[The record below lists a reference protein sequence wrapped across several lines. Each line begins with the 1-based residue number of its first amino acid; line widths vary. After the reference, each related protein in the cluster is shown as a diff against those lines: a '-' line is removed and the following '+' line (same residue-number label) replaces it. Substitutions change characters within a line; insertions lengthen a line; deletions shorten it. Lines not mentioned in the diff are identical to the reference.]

1 MAIATNDDETD
12 SAQPRACL
20 GALER
25 GGIICSMSSVDR
37 PDALAHEGPLIRGIV
52 LLRLL
57 AAAGRRG
64 VALTQLAKSAG
75 LPNSSV
81 HRLLTQ
87 LREQRL
93 VMQIDGSARYVI
105 GPLAY
110 ELGLVAAHQFDI
122 RELCQPAM
130 ERLALEAAD
139 TVYLVQRSGTEAV
152 CVDLRQG
159 PTAMR
164 VTALQ
169 IGSRRPLG
177 LGAGGLAIL
186 AAMPED
192 EAREVLASVAGT
204 IENEWHFPEAT
215 LKESLQAARA
225 RGLAVIEN
233 RINPGVTAIGRSFRD
248 SLGHVF
254 GAITVAGSSARLTKV
269 RTAAIEGSLREA
281 AQTIERALRGHQW
294 ARYASGVKGRTKAG

>member
-1 MAIATNDDETD
+1 MKTT
-12 SAQPRACL
+12 ACT
-20 GALER
+20 ER
-25 GGIICSMSSVDR
+25 L
-37 PDALAHEGPLIRGIV
+37 DALAHEGPLVRGIV

-75 LPNSSV
+75 LPNSTV
-81 HRLLTQ
+81 HRLLKQ
-87 LREQRL
+87 LLEHRL
-93 VMQIDGSARYVI
+93 VMQIEGSSRYVI

-159 PTAMR
+159 PTTMR

-186 AAMPED
+186 AALPED
-192 EAREVLASVAGT
+192 EAREVLAAVSTA
-204 IENEWHFPEAT
+204 IQSEWHFPET
-215 LKESLQAARA
+215 ILSESLQAARA

-254 GAITVAGSSARLTKV
+254 GAITVAGSSARMTWD
-269 RTAAIEGSLREA
+269 RAAAIEGSLREA
-281 AQTIERALRGHQW
+281 AQAVEKALRGHQW
-294 ARYASGVKGRTKAG
+294 ARYASGPKGGPRSG

>member
-1 MAIATNDDETD
+1 M
-12 SAQPRACL
+12 
-20 GALER
+20 
-25 GGIICSMSSVDR
+25 
-37 PDALAHEGPLIRGIV
+37 

-81 HRLLTQ
+81 HRLLKQ
-87 LREQRL
+87 LREHRL
-93 VMQIDGSARYVI
+93 VMQVEGSARYVI

-130 ERLALEAAD
+130 ERLALEAAE

-186 AAMPED
+186 AALPDD
-192 EAREVLASVAGT
+192 EANEVLASVAAA
-204 IENEWHFPEAT
+204 IENEWHFPEAI
-215 LKESLQAARA
+215 LSASLQEARV

-233 RINPGVTAIGRSFRD
+233 RINPGVRAIGRSFRD

-254 GAITVAGSSARLTKV
+254 GAITVAGSSARMTKA

-281 AQTIERALRGHQW
+281 AQAIERALRGHQW
-294 ARYASGVKGRTKAG
+294 ARYAGGAKSRLDGG